1 MEIAWLSDCD
11 RCRPIV
17 ASKKK
22 KKKKT
27 KKKDKKIKKGSE
39 VKPFFIKK
47 HPLHTA

>member
-1 MEIAWLSDCD
+1 MTVIDAYQLLL
-11 RCRPIV
+11 P
-17 ASKKK
+17 KKK
-22 KKKKT
+22 KRKKKL